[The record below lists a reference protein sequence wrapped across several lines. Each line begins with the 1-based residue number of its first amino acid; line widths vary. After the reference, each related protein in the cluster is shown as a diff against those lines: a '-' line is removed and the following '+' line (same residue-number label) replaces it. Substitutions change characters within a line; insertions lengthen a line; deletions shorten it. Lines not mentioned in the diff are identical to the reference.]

1 MSHTAF
7 GYDSEEDRLWL
18 LYDYEHPR
26 IWITRRIA
34 QAIAGSVTSLVEQ
47 TATGFSDSSAKRVH
61 MEHRLAVTET
71 PDGQAHY
78 PYKIQ
83 VESHDDLHEQGFTL
97 CRGLSAHIH
106 PGGGQIILGTDES
119 EVKFEF
125 NRYDLHLWLRALRM
139 ALNDADWALNPSFPA
154 WLEEPLLPS
163 AIHNLLTQPLP
174 TDLDLEDESN
184 QPGSSAS
191 PSPSPPSPPDD
202 PPKP

>member
-7 GYDSEEDRLWL
+7 GYDSEQDRLWL
-18 LYDYEHPR
+18 LYDLEHPR

-34 QAIAGSVTSLVEQ
+34 QAIAGSVTHLVEQ
-47 TATGFSDSSAKRVH
+47 TAAGFSNSSAKRVQ

-97 CRGLSAHIH
+97 CRGLSAHINS
-106 PGGGQIILGTDES
+106 GGGHIILGTDES

-125 NRYDLHLWLRALRM
+125 NRYDLHLWLRAFRM
-139 ALNDADWALNPSFPA
+139 ALNDAHWNLSPGFPA

-163 AIHNLLTQPLP
+163 AIQNLLAQPLP
-174 TDLDLEDESN
+174 ADLKLEDD
-184 QPGSSAS
+184 SSDS
-191 PSPSPPSPPDD
+191 SD
-202 PPKP
+202 PTKPTP